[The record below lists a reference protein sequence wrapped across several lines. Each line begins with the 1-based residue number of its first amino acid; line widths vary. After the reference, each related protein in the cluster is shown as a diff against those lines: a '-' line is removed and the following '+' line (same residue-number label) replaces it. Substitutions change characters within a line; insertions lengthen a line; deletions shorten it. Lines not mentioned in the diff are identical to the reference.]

1 MSWLQSRSSG
11 RNRCGVKA
19 GASGACVPVTEAVLL
34 GAGAVVVQVL
44 EKAMAEPRWN
54 GRQGPRGGA
63 WACGGDVERAAVG
76 AAERSIPSR
85 QLQQQ
90 GEP

>member
-11 RNRCGVKA
+11 RNRCGDEA
-19 GASGACVPVTEAVLL
+19 GFSGAEGWLL
-34 GAGAVVVQVL
+34 GVGAVVVQVL

-63 WACGGDVERAAVG
+63 WAWAGDLEGAAVG
-76 AAERSIPSR
+76 ATERSIPSR